1 MIIKIDDQNHVIKD
15 IKEYIGK
22 ETEEVKSK
30 IKILNTKVKKIQ
42 AQNKDDT
49 KNKDA
54 VEEVI
59 ENKTKTIITKPKLGK
74 RGKNRRRV

>member
-1 MIIKIDDQNHVIKD
+1 MIKD
-15 IKEYIGK
+15 VKEYIGK

-74 RGKNRRRV
+74 RGKNIRRV

>member
-1 MIIKIDDQNHVIKD
+1 MIKD

-59 ENKTKTIITKPKLGK
+59 ENKTKTINTKPKLGK
-74 RGKNRRRV
+74 RGKNIRRV

>member
-1 MIIKIDDQNHVIKD
+1 MIKD

-22 ETEEVKSK
+22 ETEEAKSKIK

-74 RGKNRRRV
+74 KRKEYTKSLKRTVLNI

>member
-1 MIIKIDDQNHVIKD
+1 M
-15 IKEYIGK
+15 KEYVGK
-22 ETEEVKSK
+22 ETKEVKSN
-30 IKILNTKVKKIQ
+30 IKILNTEVKKIQ

-74 RGKNRRRV
+74 RGKNIQRV